1 MASIE
6 TLDGVST
13 GRYVVTTAHGTRH
26 VIDLDARTA
35 TRYAAPGHE
44 WGPRSHLKD
53 VDPELA
59 SIRVDEVTPDGVPF
73 RIVILRDAT
82 VGKRMYLWNQD
93 EWRLTSV
100 VQSIEPA

>member
-1 MASIE
+1 MCCIE
-6 TLDGVST
+6 TLDGLAT
-13 GRYVVTTAHGTRH
+13 GQYVVTTYSGTRY
-26 VIDLDARTA
+26 VVDLDARTA

-59 SIRVDEVTPDGVPF
+59 AIRIDELTPDGVPF
-73 RIVILRDAT
+73 HFWAIKNAT
-82 VGKRMYLWNQD
+82 VGKRMYLANRD
-93 EWRLTSV
+93 EWRVTSA